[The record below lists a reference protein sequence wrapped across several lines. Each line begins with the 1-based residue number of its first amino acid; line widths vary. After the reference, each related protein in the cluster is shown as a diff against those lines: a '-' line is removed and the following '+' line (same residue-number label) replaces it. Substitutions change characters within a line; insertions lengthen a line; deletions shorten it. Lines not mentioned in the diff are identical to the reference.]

1 MNTAIQGYDMGQSN
15 TSGVPA
21 DSDQYLTFTVGNEE
35 YGVEIMTVREIRQ
48 WAQSTRLPNTPQFML
63 GVMNLRGA
71 IIPIFDLRARFSG
84 EKTEADSKNVI
95 IIVALSTRLIGILVD
110 TVSDIVHASAG
121 DIKPPPSMELN
132 IDERY
137 VNGLISLE
145 ERMIVLLDVEHLFD
159 AQTLK
164 DAVHATTTVNH

>member
-1 MNTAIQGYDMGQSN
+1 MNATTISPDQSL
-15 TSGVPA
+15 A
-21 DSDQYLTFTVGNEE
+21 HAAQAESDQYLTFTVGAEE

-48 WAQSTRLPNTPQFML
+48 WAPATRIPNTPKFML

-84 EKTEADSKNVI
+84 EMTEANTKNVI

-110 TVSDIVHASAG
+110 TVSDIVDANEG
-121 DIKPPPSMELN
+121 DMKPPPSVELN
-132 IDERY
+132 VDERY
-137 VNGLISLE
+137 VDGLISLE
-145 ERMIVLLDVEHLFD
+145 DRMIVILDVEHLFD

-164 DAVHATTTVNH
+164 EVAQTIA

>member
-1 MNTAIQGYDMGQSN
+1 MNNSVQGFEAAQS
-15 TSGVPA
+15 SVGGVPA
-21 DSDQYLTFTVGNEE
+21 DSDQYLTFTVGDEE

-48 WAQSTRLPNTPQFML
+48 WAQSTRLPNTPRFML

-84 EKTEADSKNVI
+84 EMTQADSKNVI
-95 IIVALSTRLIGILVD
+95 IIVALSSRLIGILVD
-110 TVSDIVHASAG
+110 TVSDIVHASVA
-121 DIKPPPSMELN
+121 DIKPPPSMDLN

-145 ERMIVLLDVEHLFD
+145 DRMIVLLDVEHLFD

-164 DAVHATTTVNH
+164 DAVSASAHIG

>member
-1 MNTAIQGYDMGQSN
+1 MSTIATNPEQLISQAAQTESE
-15 TSGVPA
+15 
-21 DSDQYLTFTVGNEE
+21 QYLTFTVGSEE

-48 WAQSTRLPNTPQFML
+48 WAPATRIPNTPKFML

-71 IIPIFDLRARFSG
+71 IIPLFDLRARFSG
-84 EKTEADSKNVI
+84 EMTQADSKNVI

-110 TVSDIVHASAG
+110 TVSDIVDANEG
-121 DIKPPPSMELN
+121 DIKPPPSVELN
-132 IDERY
+132 VDERY

-145 ERMIVLLDVEHLFD
+145 ERMIVILDVEHLFD

-164 DAVHATTTVNH
+164 EIVHVTA

>member
-1 MNTAIQGYDMGQSN
+1 MNTSVQGYDMGQSN

-48 WAQSTRLPNTPQFML
+48 WAQSTRLPNTPSFML

-110 TVSDIVHASAG
+110 TVSDIVHASAAE
-121 DIKPPPSMELN
+121 IKAPPSMELN

-164 DAVHATTTVNH
+164 DAVQATTAVNH